1 MLFGDYSSQ
10 TFDWWHAQVPDAF
23 IPGTNLNEDFEHNG
37 LLDNKILNIGFTL
50 GLNDYWNVSLT
61 QMISER
67 CMIWEGPT
75 WQSGDDIPIGY
86 SIGDSKTV
94 HHRTEC
100 TSTDF
105 IDPETNEVKAYGGY
119 FGDTRLNF
127 KYLFSNTGK
136 GTGSRIF
143 GGLGLVIPSE
153 NTLTESPWAKSDHDG
168 DDDCLID
175 FSVDCNGIDAD
186 GNLISSEH
194 RYSPHRHFYL
204 SDGVY
209 KIFFEAQYF
218 KKRVKIP
225 VFWGGAFSFEFP
237 LNESDYGF
245 RPSKRYDLSV
255 MALSG
260 PVKAIK
266 TNFFKLSSVGFN
278 LTLLHFSESGWDGL
292 GPTPNSEAT
301 AVVPGVSLLFDS
313 KVGTFGVNYQTGRQ
327 IYEDNPG
334 SIDEEIDISSFTIS
348 YRRILDQVIDF
359 LYW

>member
-1 MLFGDYSSQ
+1 MLFGDYSLQ
-10 TFDWWHAQVPDAF
+10 IFDWWHAEVPDAF

-105 IDPETNEVKAYGGY
+105 IDPETNEVKAHGGY

-136 GTGSRIF
+136 GAGSRIF

-153 NTLTESPWAKSDHDG
+153 NALTESPWAKKIYDHDN
-168 DDDCLID
+168 DDSTPDVL
-175 FSVDCNGIDAD
+175 A
-186 GNLISSEH
+186 
-194 RYSPHRHFYL
+194 YSPHRHFYL
-204 SDGVY
+204 SDGAY
-209 KIFFEAQYF
+209 KMFFEVQYF

-237 LNESDYGF
+237 LNESDYGYN
-245 RPSKRYDLSV
+245 PSKRYDLSL

-260 PVKAIK
+260 PIKSIK
-266 TNFFKLSSVGFN
+266 TNFFKLSSIGLN
-278 LTLLHFSESGWDGL
+278 LSFLHLSESDWDGL
-292 GPTPNSEAT
+292 GVTPNSEAT
-301 AVVPGVSLLFDS
+301 AVIPGVSLLFDS
-313 KVGTFGVNYQTGRQ
+313 KVGTFGINYQIGKQ
-327 IYEDNPG
+327 IYASNPG

>member
-1 MLFGDYSSQ
+1 M
-10 TFDWWHAQVPDAF
+10 V
-23 IPGTNLNEDFEHNG
+23 
-37 LLDNKILNIGFTL
+37 
-50 GLNDYWNVSLT
+50 
-61 QMISER
+61 SER
-67 CMIWEGPT
+67 CMTWDGPVFDGT
-75 WQSGDDIPIGY
+75 EEYYNSNIHQIGN
-86 SIGDSKTV
+86 SKTV

-105 IDPETNEVKAYGGY
+105 IDPGTNEVKAYGGY

-153 NTLTESPWAKSDHDG
+153 NTLTESPWAKKIYDHDN
-168 DDDCLID
+168 DDITPDVL
-175 FSVDCNGIDAD
+175 A
-186 GNLISSEH
+186 
-194 RYSPHRHFYL
+194 YSPHRHFYL
-204 SDGVY
+204 SDGAY
-209 KIFFEAQYF
+209 KMFFELQYF

-245 RPSKRYDLSV
+245 RPSKRYDFSV

-266 TNFFKLSSVGFN
+266 TNFFKLSSIGLN
-278 LTLLHFSESGWDGL
+278 LSFLHLSESDWDGL
-292 GPTPNSEAT
+292 GVTPNSEAT
-301 AVVPGVSLLFDS
+301 AVIPGLSLLFDS
-313 KVGTFGVNYQTGRQ
+313 KVGTFGINYQVGQQ
-327 IYEDNPG
+327 IYASNPG
-334 SIDEEIDISSFTIS
+334 SIDEEIDISSITIS